1 MRITELHITNFRS
14 YGPET
19 KPIKLTDFTAFV
31 GANSSGKSALMIAL
45 LRMFGVK
52 TKDRLLTRS
61 DFYVSNNATREEK
74 DRDKILTIEVK
85 IEFPEL
91 YGGEGEKT
99 IPSFFNYMV
108 VEEQGKAPYLRIR
121 LSGSWTKG
129 NSIDGEIDQK
139 LEYIKVPYGSN
150 ETDACI
156 AVAAYERSLI
166 QMIYVPAIREPAEQ
180 LKNASGTILY
190 RLLGEIEWPNK
201 FDDLLS
207 EETEAIDKL
216 FNEVN
221 GFKLIKNEIADEWNK
236 FHNDKRY
243 NSAQIGF
250 SIASIE
256 SILKRIEVQFSPTE
270 TTNHY
275 SIERL
280 SEGLRSLFYL
290 SLVSSI
296 LNLERL
302 VNKDNKAFKKKVP
315 IALTILAIEEPENHI
330 SPHLLGKV
338 MKNLKDISSNNNAQT
353 ILSSHN
359 ASIIKRIKPEEIR
372 HIRVDDN
379 GCSIVSCLKLPE
391 KLVDEVKYV
400 KEAIRSYPELYF
412 SKLVI
417 LGEGDSEEII
427 LDKLM
432 EIEGLW
438 SDATG
443 ISIAPLGGRYVNHF
457 WKLLNELNIPHI
469 TLLDLDLGRTG
480 GGWGR
485 IKYALQQLLIN
496 LNSKEEKQKLL
507 QLPDGK
513 SYLSEDDLNHM
524 HHKSNSLKDEMNFW
538 LERLKEFDVY
548 YSSPLDIDFLLLEA
562 YFEKYKS
569 LLKNNKV
576 KNPEEEIELLQSG
589 IAATLKKKKYSEGLG
604 EDNYLQDQLN
614 LMPAYKTLFLGRG
627 KPVTHI
633 EALTKLEDEE
643 IIKGYPTVFKELLA
657 RIKEKL
663 K

>member
-74 DRDKILTIEVK
+74 DRDKVLTIEVK

-139 LEYIKVPYGSN
+139 LEYIKVPYGAN

-296 LNLERL
+296 LNLEQL

-513 SYLSEDDLNHM
+513 SYLSEEDLNHM

-548 YSSPLDIDFLLLEA
+548 YSSPLDIDFLMLEA